1 MQMDNQMD
9 DIGFAPSF
17 NCYASDSLTSKAAA
31 KVSREFQD
39 ELSDV
44 EEEDF
49 EFSLEFAGEKYS
61 AQELALSGRILL
73 PIFDTDVVT
82 KDEVES
88 EVKELDDKTDS
99 DSLIIPL
106 EKLLISE
113 TGDPVSYS
121 SEEAE
126 KAEKE
131 DGIEK
136 RASKTFCVT
145 WRKPRNHAAIKKSRS
160 TGSESDSGSRK
171 WRITDILR
179 RSNSA
184 GKESVFFLCP
194 QRVEAS
200 NKKRAAVK
208 SREGSNAGGK
218 PKMRSSPS
226 VHELFYVQKREE
238 QKGDKKRSYLPY
250 RQAILGF
257 QVQVNGNA
265 NGNKKLPF

>member
-1 MQMDNQMD
+1 MQMD

-17 NCYASDSLTSKAAA
+17 NCYATDSLTSKAAA

-39 ELSDV
+39 DLLSDV

-49 EFSLEFAGEKYS
+49 EFSLEFGGEKYS
-61 AQELALSGRILL
+61 AKELALSGRILL
-73 PIFDTDVVT
+73 PIFDTDLVT

-88 EVKELDDKTDS
+88 EVKEKLDDKTDS

-131 DGIEK
+131 DDFEK
-136 RASKTFCVT
+136 RASKTFCVS
-145 WRKPRNHAAIKKSRS
+145 WQKPRHHAAIKKSRS
-160 TGSESDSGSRK
+160 TGSESESGSRK

-208 SREGSNAGGK
+208 GSKAGGK
-218 PKMRSSPS
+218 PKMMSSSPS

-265 NGNKKLPF
+265 NGNRKLPF

>member
-1 MQMDNQMD
+1 MQMN
-9 DIGFAPSF
+9 DIGFSPSF
-17 NCYASDSLTSKAAA
+17 NCYASDSLTSKAAE
-31 KVSREFQD
+31 KVRREFQD

-49 EFSLEFAGEKYS
+49 EFSIEFAGEKYS
-61 AQELALSGRILL
+61 TQELALSGRILL
-73 PIFDTDVVT
+73 PIFDTDLVT

-88 EVKELDDKTDS
+88 EVKEKLDDKTDS

-131 DGIEK
+131 DDFEK
-136 RASKTFCVT
+136 RASKTFCVS
-145 WRKPRNHAAIKKSRS
+145 WRKPRHHAAIKKSRS
-160 TGSESDSGSRK
+160 TGSESESGSRK

-194 QRVEAS
+194 QRVEDS
-200 NKKRAAVK
+200 NKKRAIK
-208 SREGSNAGGK
+208 SSEGSKAGGK
-218 PKMRSSPS
+218 PKMGSSPS
-226 VHELFYVQKREE
+226 VHELFYMQKREE

-265 NGNKKLPF
+265 NGNRKLPF